1 LLSTPLAAHGHHGLG
16 LLAGAAGD
24 FRAASRE
31 LAQAAALAP
40 TDAGTLSDLGYARL
54 REGDIGAARVP
65 LMQAAELD
73 AHSARI
79 QSNVALLLL
88 VQGQMKEARA
98 LMDEQQ
104 FAPAI
109 RIAIR
114 DDAKKVAAAARTYR
128 IGGASPRDSST
139 TVTIPGRL
147 TSE

>member
-1 LLSTPLAAHGHHGLG
+1 
-16 LLAGAAGD
+16 
-24 FRAASRE
+24 
-31 LAQAAALAP
+31 
-40 TDAGTLSDLGYARL
+40 
-54 REGDIGAARVP
+54 
-65 LMQAAELD
+65 MQAAELD

-79 QSNVALLLL
+79 QSNIALLLL

-98 LMDEQQ
+98 LMDERQ

-109 RIAIR
+109 RAAIR